1 MMITNEHELVINC
14 PPEQLF
20 PFVADFNKWGQ
31 WHAGADEV
39 EKTSPGP
46 VGVGTTWRVSGEVQ
60 GQRLTITL
68 EVTGYEVNRQF
79 GFKTTSGP
87 IEAEDRF
94 TLEPV
99 NGGTRLKLRMRLPAE
114 IAEPA
119 RQQWEISLGKLK
131 ALLERD

>member
-1 MMITNEHELVINC
+1 MMVTNEHEIVINC
-14 PPEQLF
+14 SPEQIF

-68 EVTGYEVNRQF
+68 ETTSYEENRQF

-87 IEAEDRF
+87 IEAEDIF

-99 NGGTRLKLRMRLPAE
+99 DGGTRLKLVMKLPAE
-114 IAEPA
+114 IAGAA
-119 RQQWEISLGKLK
+119 RQQWEISLNKLK
-131 ALLERD
+131 ALVER